1 MPIDFS
7 NKSQLG
13 TFGEFIYKKYCE
25 SLGFGIERT
34 NYCHTDF
41 VLKTKNTSESQ
52 YVDVKASLKDKPK
65 YQGKRY
71 HVKIAYELMLFLEG
85 EIFLSPDQN
94 SPLHNKG
101 RHSLGS
107 IAEWLIKWEKN
118 TEVINKRESRLDSLS
133 LNNIKQLFSQA
144 NYPRI
149 RIVERGDASGK
160 RWTGTVD
167 NLPGSTK
174 VVKSN
179 DATIFIEFG
188 CEDFVE
194 EVSKIYLI
202 WHHLLHNKK
211 IKMSK
216 PNSRQAKKGIVEV
229 IDMKAFVSEYPE
241 LVFDSL
247 EDLRSYIKNSMSH

>member
-7 NKSQLG
+7 NKSQIG
-13 TFGEFIYKKYCE
+13 AFGEFIYRKHCE
-25 SLGFGIERT
+25 SLGFIIKRT

-41 VLKTKNTSESQ
+41 VLKTENNSQPQ

-71 HVKIAYELMLFLEG
+71 HDKIAYELMLFLEG

-107 IAEWLIKWEKN
+107 ITDWLSKWNKN
-118 TEVINKRESRLDSLS
+118 TEVTNKRESRLDSSS
-133 LNNIKQLFSQA
+133 LNNIKQLFSKA

-149 RIVERGDASGK
+149 RIVERGDASWK

-174 VVKSN
+174 VVNNN
-179 DATIFIEFG
+179 DATIFIEFS
-188 CEDFVE
+188 CENFIE
-194 EVSKIYLI
+194 KISKIYLI
-202 WHHLLHNKK
+202 LHYLLNNKK

-216 PNSRQAKKGIVEV
+216 PSSRQAKKGIVEV
-229 IDMKAFVSEYPE
+229 IDLKVFTSEYPE
-241 LVFDSL
+241 HVFESL
-247 EDLRSYIKNSMSH
+247 DDLKSYVKKNMSE

>member
-13 TFGEFIYKKYCE
+13 AFGEFIYKKYCE

-41 VLKTKNTSESQ
+41 VLKTKNTSEPQ

-71 HVKIAYELMLFLEG
+71 HDKIAYELMLFLEG
-85 EIFLSPDQN
+85 EIFLSPDQS

-107 IAEWLIKWEKN
+107 ISEWLSKWEKN
-118 TEVINKRESRLDSLS
+118 TEVTNKRESRLDSLS

-144 NYPRI
+144 NYLGI

-167 NLPGSTK
+167 NLPGSPK
-174 VVKSN
+174 VVDSN
-179 DATIFIEFG
+179 DATIFIEFS

-194 EVSKIYLI
+194 KVSKIYLI
-202 WHHLLHNKK
+202 WHHLLHTKK

-216 PNSRQAKKGIVEV
+216 PSSRQAKKGITEV
-229 IDMKAFVSEYPE
+229 IDLKLFLSEYPE

-247 EDLRSYIKNSMSH
+247 EDLRSYIKNSMSQ

>member
-13 TFGEFIYKKYCE
+13 AFGEYVYKKYCE
-25 SLGFGIERT
+25 SLGYSIERT

-41 VLKTKNTSESQ
+41 ILRAPNASELQ
-52 YVDVKASLKDKPK
+52 YVDVKATLSDKQK

-71 HVKIAYELMLFLEG
+71 HNDIAYELMVFLED
-85 EIFLSPDQN
+85 EIFLSPDMN
-94 SPLHNKG
+94 SPLHQMG

-107 IAEWLIKWEKN
+107 ISEWLSKWEKN
-118 TEVINKRESRLDSLS
+118 TETVSKRATRLDSAV
-133 LNNIKQLFSQA
+133 LNELNELFSKSR
-144 NYPRI
+144 YPRL

-167 NLPGSTK
+167 NLPGSPMIVNK
-174 VVKSN
+174 N

-194 EVSKIYLI
+194 KVSRAYLI
-202 WHHLLHNKK
+202 WHHLLYKKK
-211 IKMSK
+211 IKMSN
-216 PNSRQAKKGIVEV
+216 PSSRQAKKGIIEV
-229 IDMKAFVSEYPE
+229 IDLKAFLSEYPE
-241 LVFDSL
+241 LVFNDIDAL
-247 EDLRSYIKNSMSH
+247 KTYIKSTIK

>member
-1 MPIDFS
+1 MPIVFS

-13 TFGEFIYKKYCE
+13 AFGEFIYKKYCE

-41 VLKTKNTSESQ
+41 VLKTKNTSEPQ

-71 HVKIAYELMLFLEG
+71 HNKIAYELMLFLEG
-85 EIFLSPDQN
+85 EILLSPDKN

-107 IAEWLIKWEKN
+107 IPEWLKKWEKN
-118 TEVINKRESRLDSLS
+118 TEIVKKRAKRVDAKTFNELKELFSKSQYSRL
-133 LNNIKQLFSQA
+133 
-144 NYPRI
+144 

-167 NLPGSTK
+167 NLPGSSD
-174 VVKSN
+174 VIN
-179 DATIFIEFG
+179 DNDVTLFMEFG
-188 CEDFVE
+188 CENFQE
-194 EVSKIYLI
+194 KLSKIYLI
-202 WHHLLHNKK
+202 WHHSLKDGK

-216 PNSRQAKKGIVEV
+216 PNNMQLKKGIQEV
-229 IDMKAFVSEYPE
+229 IDLKAFASEFPE

-247 EDLRSYIKNSMSH
+247 EDLRSYINNSMSQ